1 MALKQKKY
9 VWICIAPAMLL
20 ILAFLVYPLMKTVYY
35 SFCSWHNFSTTS
47 SWIGFENYRR
57 LFTDPVM
64 SVALRN
70 TVILLIG
77 VLLFQVG
84 FALLLAILVDSA
96 RHCFKIFRTVY
107 FFPIVISGT
116 AIGLMFTLIY
126 KYEYGL
132 LNFIISLFGMEKQ
145 VWINADTAI
154 YLTII
159 PVLWQY
165 IGYYFIIFLT
175 GISKIPEDIYESAK
189 LEGITPFKKTVCL
202 TIPMLKDV
210 LVSTVV
216 LVISGVFRVFDTIYV
231 ITKGGPMNSSQL
243 LSTYM
248 YKIAFENY
256 NGGYAS
262 AIAVMMIILGVVMT
276 IAIRKLLRA
285 DVKDD

>member
-1 MALKQKKY
+1 MALKNKKY

-20 ILAFLVYPLMKTVYY
+20 ILTFLIYPLIKTIYY
-35 SFCSWHNFSTTS
+35 SFCSWHNFSQTTE
-47 SWIGFENYRR
+47 WIGLENYKR
-57 LFTDPVM
+57 LFSDPVM
-64 SVALRN
+64 SVAFRN
-70 TVILLIG
+70 TAILLVG
-77 VLLFQVG
+77 VILFQVG
-84 FALLLAILVDSA
+84 FALLLAILTDSA
-96 RHCFKIFRTVY
+96 HHCFKIFRTVY

-132 LNFIISLFGMEKQ
+132 LNFIVSLFGMDKQ
-145 VWINADTAI
+145 VWLNTDTAI

-189 LEGITPFKKTVCL
+189 LEGITPFQKTIYIML
-202 TIPMLKDV
+202 PMLKDV
-210 LVSTVV
+210 VVSVVV
-216 LVISGVFRVFDTIYV
+216 LVVSGVFRVFDTIYV
-231 ITKGGPMNSSQL
+231 ITKGGPMDSSQL

-248 YKIAFENY
+248 YKMAFENY

-262 AIAVMMIILGVVMT
+262 AIAVLMIVLGVALTV
-276 IAIRKLLRA
+276 IIRKLLRA
-285 DVKDD
+285 DVQD

>member
-1 MALKQKKY
+1 MALKNKKY

-20 ILAFLVYPLMKTVYY
+20 ILTFLIYPLIKTIYY
-35 SFCSWHNFSTTS
+35 SFCSWHNFSQTTE
-47 SWIGFENYRR
+47 WIGLENYKR
-57 LFTDPVM
+57 LFSDPVM
-64 SVALRN
+64 SVAFRN
-70 TVILLIG
+70 TAILLVG
-77 VLLFQVG
+77 VILFQVG
-84 FALLLAILVDSA
+84 FALLLAILTDSA
-96 RHCFKIFRTVY
+96 HHCFKIFRTVY

-132 LNFIISLFGMEKQ
+132 LNFIVSLFGMDKQ
-145 VWINADTAI
+145 VWLNTDTAI

-189 LEGITPFKKTVCL
+189 LEGITPFQKTIYITL
-202 TIPMLKDV
+202 PMLKDV
-210 LVSTVV
+210 VVSVVV
-216 LVISGVFRVFDTIYV
+216 LVVSGVFRVFDTIYV
-231 ITKGGPMNSSQL
+231 ITKGGPMDSSQL

-248 YKIAFENY
+248 YKMAFENY

-262 AIAVMMIILGVVMT
+262 AIAVLMIVLGVALTV
-276 IAIRKLLRA
+276 IIRKLLRA
-285 DVKDD
+285 DVQD